1 MQNKEV
7 LEALE
12 DARAESQYSKYSFV
26 VNNSQADKVIGD
38 AKDTLEV
45 NNYIIKN
52 VEIVFNT
59 AQIVVVRSNTYN
71 PTYGWESRDCAIML
85 SCIKKV
91 YKGKEL
97 IFDCTTEEC

>member
-1 MQNKEV
+1 MQNKEI

-12 DARAESQYSKYSFV
+12 DAKAESQYSKYSFV
-26 VNNSQADKVIGD
+26 INNNQIDKVIGD
-38 AKDTLEV
+38 AKDTLEA

-59 AQIVVVRSNTYN
+59 AQIVVVRSNVYTS
-71 PTYGWESRDCAIML
+71 TYGWESYDSALML

-91 YKGKEL
+91 YRGEEL
-97 IFDCTTEEC
+97 IFDCTTEE